1 MTDDYAVL
9 TLYVSGDNDF
19 GAVNAEDYGIDRLT
33 NDILFGRKSE
43 WDEEEFHCDHT
54 LFLFESEK
62 ARKEALAMMAESLE
76 YISDYESSKH
86 TDVWH
91 RALSR
96 EEYRCYLERRDNDAS
111 EGISNVDDASDVVV
125 MMHGEKRKQVE
136 EAGDESPENKRVK
149 LVDLTV

>member
-1 MTDDYAVL
+1 MTDYYAVL
-9 TLYVSGDNDF
+9 VLYVSGDNDY
-19 GAVNAEDYGIDRLT
+19 GALNADGYGIDRLT
-33 NDILFGRKSE
+33 NDILFGRRSE
-43 WDEEEFHCDHT
+43 WDEEDFHCDHT
-54 LFLFESEK
+54 LFLYESEK

-76 YISDYESSKH
+76 YISNYESSKH

-96 EEYRCYLERRDNDAS
+96 EEYRCYLEKRDNGAGKDTNS
-111 EGISNVDDASDVVV
+111 VDDASDVVV
-125 MMHGEKRKQVE
+125 TMHGEKRKQVE